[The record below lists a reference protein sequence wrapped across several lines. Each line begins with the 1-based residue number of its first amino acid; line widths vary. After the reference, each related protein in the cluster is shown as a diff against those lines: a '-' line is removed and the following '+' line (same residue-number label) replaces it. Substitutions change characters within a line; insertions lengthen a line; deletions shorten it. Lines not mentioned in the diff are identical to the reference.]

1 MSTDARNS
9 TSRPSDSQPRLH
21 QQGLVTQEY
30 RHLPLLPSALG
41 HDVRLQSV
49 ALLNQILADSQ
60 ILYGLYKKHHR
71 LMRDPTFYSL
81 HLLLDEHARAQLE
94 LIDALAERV
103 QVLGGV
109 AVGDPWHVVELTAL
123 PRPPAGVEEVPVML
137 SRLLDCHE
145 TVITKVRRTV
155 DRTSAVHDDRTADL
169 LTGQVLRE
177 HEAQVW
183 FLAEHLVQTSLA
195 VVDG

>member
-1 MSTDARNS
+1 MSTNARNS
-9 TSRPSDSQPRLH
+9 T
-21 QQGLVTQEY
+21 
-30 RHLPLLPSALG
+30 LLFNS
-41 HDVRLQSV
+41 
-49 ALLNQILADSQ
+49 ILADSQ
-60 ILYGLYKKHHR
+60 ILYGLYRKHR
-71 LMRDPTFYSL
+71 WVMWGPTFHSL

-145 TVITKVRRTV
+145 TVITKVREAV
-155 DRTSAVHDDRTADL
+155 DRTAAGHDDGTADL

-177 HEAQVW
+177 HETQVW

-195 VVDG
+195 V